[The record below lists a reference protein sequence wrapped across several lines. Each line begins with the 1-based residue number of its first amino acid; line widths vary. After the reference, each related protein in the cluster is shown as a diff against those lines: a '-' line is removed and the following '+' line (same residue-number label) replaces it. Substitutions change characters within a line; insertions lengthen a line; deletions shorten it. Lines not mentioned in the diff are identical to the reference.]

1 MVKTIISDFSRVIL
15 LPDENISGS
24 LNTFYDANKDNAD
37 FDFSKYFQLNSGLLD
52 YFHTLKV
59 NRFIFTSGRL
69 HLLEHI
75 KLALASTFERAI
87 QEDEVGYPKDNPNA
101 YTELA
106 KLLKLKP
113 AEIIFLDDK
122 SENVA
127 AAIKAGMKGIIFKD
141 NQQARAEI
149 DSYLSR

>member
-1 MVKTIISDFSRVIL
+1 MVKIIISDFSRVIL
-15 LPDENISGS
+15 LSDENISES

-37 FDFSKYFQLNSGLLD
+37 FDFSRHFQLNTGLLD
-52 YFHTLKV
+52 YFHTLQV
-59 NRFIFTSGRL
+59 SRFIFTSGRL

-75 KLALASTFERAI
+75 RLALASTFERAI

-101 YTELA
+101 YLELA
-106 KLLKLKP
+106 KMLKVKP
-113 AEIIFLDDK
+113 AEIIFIDDK

-127 AAIKAGMKGIIFKD
+127 AAKEAGMKGIVFKD